1 MSINL
6 LRNSKVYFTTNIKT
20 TDPDRG
26 RIIEGIGTDPDHTS
40 STTFEIQVLD
50 DLTFSQTTAVETI
63 SVNET
68 GTTPIRGQ
76 RTFNTALNPVDFNFT
91 TYMRPN
97 VASTTITCEENVL
110 WNAMFG
116 LDPIGG
122 LNPAWTDGNTTT
134 PTPAS
139 CVLTNSAKH
148 QLQRFGLIVI
158 FDNNAF
164 LLDDCSLNTA
174 TIDFGIDAIASIQW
188 SGQARRV
195 RRVAAPTI
203 TSSGAWTGSL
213 VGTYKPKVTTAPFIA
228 NKLTTVTLKSKIGTA
243 SSISSSVT
251 TSAIGTN
258 SSGNLVTLGSTT
270 GLSVGDAVGFSGTGV
285 GNISTQ
291 IIYYITSINSPDITI
306 SPTLGGTNL
315 TLTTATPNLP
325 LTLSK
330 LGTFTAGSAP
340 PAPITKSVNNT
351 TVTTNL
357 INLNNVAGLSIG
369 DAVGF
374 SGTVIGGIN
383 TSTTYYITSI
393 SSLSSGITISPTP
406 GGTNV
411 TLSTATAPTGT
422 LTLIKLGGSISYT
435 MPLTGGSIT
444 LTNNITYLTPAY
456 MGTINEPIAYFTG
469 SRSVT
474 GSLTAYLRTGT
485 GYSAELFQNLV
496 NNIAVDSDPEF
507 YLQVEIGGSASQ
519 TKVEL
524 EMPGVVLTI
533 PTVNAESVITTTVNF
548 TAQGTINNLFDILQ
562 NNEIVLKYYTS

>member
-26 RIIEGIGTDPDHTS
+26 RIIEGTGTDPDHTT

-76 RTFNTALNPVDFNFT
+76 RTFNTALNPVDFSFT

-97 VASTTITCEENVL
+97 VTSTTVTCEESVL

-116 LDPIGG
+116 LDAIGG
-122 LNPAWTDGNTTT
+122 LNPAWADGNTTT

-195 RRVAAPTI
+195 RRLAAPTV
-203 TSSGAWTGSL
+203 TAGVWSGSL

-228 NKLTTVTLKSKIGTA
+228 NKLTTVTLKSNIGTA
-243 SSISSSVT
+243 SSV
-251 TSAIGTN
+251 A
-258 SSGNLVTLGSTT
+258 SGV
-270 GLSVGDAVGFSGTGV
+270 
-285 GNISTQ
+285 
-291 IIYYITSINSPDITI
+291 
-306 SPTLGGTNL
+306 
-315 TLTTATPNLP
+315 
-325 LTLSK
+325 
-330 LGTFTAGSAP
+330 FTAGTP
-340 PAPITKSVNNT
+340 PST
-351 TVTTNL
+351 
-357 INLNNVAGLSIG
+357 
-369 DAVGF
+369 
-374 SGTVIGGIN
+374 GTV
-383 TSTTYYITSI
+383 
-393 SSLSSGITISPTP
+393 
-406 GGTNV
+406 
-411 TLSTATAPTGT
+411 
-422 LTLIKLGGSISYT
+422 YT

-507 YLQVEIGGSASQ
+507 YLQVEIGGASSQ

-533 PTVNAESVITTTVNF
+533 PTINAESVITTTVNF
-548 TAQGTINNLFDILQ
+548 TAQGTNANNGFDILQ
-562 NNEIVLKYYTS
+562 NNEIVLKYHTS

>member
-26 RIIEGIGTDPDHTS
+26 RILTGVGADPDHTT

-76 RTFNTALNPVDFNFT
+76 RTFNTALNPVDFSFT
-91 TYMRPN
+91 CYMRPN

-195 RRVAAPTI
+195 RRVAAPTV
-203 TSSGAWTGSL
+203 SSGVWSGSL

-243 SSISSSVT
+243 SSV
-251 TSAIGTN
+251 A
-258 SSGNLVTLGSTT
+258 SGV
-270 GLSVGDAVGFSGTGV
+270 
-285 GNISTQ
+285 
-291 IIYYITSINSPDITI
+291 
-306 SPTLGGTNL
+306 
-315 TLTTATPNLP
+315 
-325 LTLSK
+325 
-330 LGTFTAGSAP
+330 FTAG
-340 PAPITKSVNNT
+340 
-351 TVTTNL
+351 
-357 INLNNVAGLSIG
+357 
-369 DAVGF
+369 
-374 SGTVIGGIN
+374 
-383 TSTTYYITSI
+383 
-393 SSLSSGITISPTP
+393 
-406 GGTNV
+406 
-411 TLSTATAPTGT
+411 TAPSTGST
-422 LTLIKLGGSISYT
+422 SYT

-469 SRSVT
+469 SRSIT

-507 YLQVEIGGSASQ
+507 YLQVEIGGASSQ

-533 PTVNAESVITTTVNF
+533 PTINAESVITTTVNF
-548 TAQGTINNLFDILQ
+548 TAQGSANNLFDILQ
-562 NNEIVLKYYTS
+562 NNEIVLKYHTS

>member
-76 RTFNTALNPVDFNFT
+76 RTFNTALNPVDFSFT
-91 TYMRPN
+91 CYMRPN
-97 VASTTITCEENVL
+97 VTSGTAVITCEENVL

-195 RRVAAPTI
+195 RRVAAPTV
-203 TSSGAWTGSL
+203 TAGVWSGSL

-228 NKLTTVTLKSKIGTA
+228 NKLTTVTLKSNIGTA
-243 SSISSSVT
+243 SSV
-251 TSAIGTN
+251 A
-258 SSGNLVTLGSTT
+258 SGV
-270 GLSVGDAVGFSGTGV
+270 
-285 GNISTQ
+285 
-291 IIYYITSINSPDITI
+291 
-306 SPTLGGTNL
+306 
-315 TLTTATPNLP
+315 
-325 LTLSK
+325 
-330 LGTFTAGSAP
+330 FTAGTAP
-340 PAPITKSVNNT
+340 ST
-351 TVTTNL
+351 
-357 INLNNVAGLSIG
+357 
-369 DAVGF
+369 
-374 SGTVIGGIN
+374 GTV
-383 TSTTYYITSI
+383 
-393 SSLSSGITISPTP
+393 
-406 GGTNV
+406 
-411 TLSTATAPTGT
+411 
-422 LTLIKLGGSISYT
+422 YT

-469 SRSVT
+469 SRSIT

-496 NNIAVDSDPEF
+496 TNIAVDSDPEF

-533 PTVNAESVITTTVNF
+533 PTINAESVITTTVNF
-548 TAQGTINNLFDILQ
+548 TAQGSASNLFSILQ

>member
-26 RIIEGIGTDPDHTS
+26 RILEGTGADPDHTT

-76 RTFNTALNPVDFNFT
+76 RTFNTALNPVDFSFT

-97 VASTTITCEENVL
+97 APTGTTVVTCEESVL

-116 LDPIGG
+116 LDAIGG
-122 LNPAWTDGNTTT
+122 LNPAWADGNTTG

-195 RRVAAPTI
+195 RRVAAPTN
-203 TSSGAWTGSL
+203 TAGVWSGSL
-213 VGTYKPKVTTAPFIA
+213 TVTYKPKVTTAPFIA

-243 SSISSSVT
+243 SSVAS
-251 TSAIGTN
+251 
-258 SSGNLVTLGSTT
+258 
-270 GLSVGDAVGFSGTGV
+270 
-285 GNISTQ
+285 
-291 IIYYITSINSPDITI
+291 
-306 SPTLGGTNL
+306 
-315 TLTTATPNLP
+315 
-325 LTLSK
+325 
-330 LGTFTAGSAP
+330 GTFTAG
-340 PAPITKSVNNT
+340 
-351 TVTTNL
+351 
-357 INLNNVAGLSIG
+357 
-369 DAVGF
+369 
-374 SGTVIGGIN
+374 
-383 TSTTYYITSI
+383 
-393 SSLSSGITISPTP
+393 
-406 GGTNV
+406 
-411 TLSTATAPTGT
+411 TAPSTGST
-422 LTLIKLGGSISYT
+422 SYT

-485 GYSAELFQNLV
+485 GYSSELFQNLV

-507 YLQVEIGGSASQ
+507 YLQVEIGGSTSQ

-533 PTVNAESVITTTVNF
+533 PTINAESVITTTVNF
-548 TAQGTINNLFDILQ
+548 TAQGSANNAFDILQ
-562 NNEIVLKYYTS
+562 NNEIVLKYHTS

>member
-26 RIIEGIGTDPDHTS
+26 RIIEGIGLDPDHST

-76 RTFNTALNPVDFNFT
+76 RTFNTALNPVDFSFT
-91 TYMRPN
+91 CYMRPN

-195 RRVAAPTI
+195 RRVAAPTV
-203 TSSGAWTGSL
+203 TAGVWSGSL

-243 SSISSSVT
+243 SSV
-251 TSAIGTN
+251 A
-258 SSGNLVTLGSTT
+258 SGV
-270 GLSVGDAVGFSGTGV
+270 
-285 GNISTQ
+285 
-291 IIYYITSINSPDITI
+291 
-306 SPTLGGTNL
+306 
-315 TLTTATPNLP
+315 
-325 LTLSK
+325 
-330 LGTFTAGSAP
+330 FTAG
-340 PAPITKSVNNT
+340 
-351 TVTTNL
+351 
-357 INLNNVAGLSIG
+357 
-369 DAVGF
+369 
-374 SGTVIGGIN
+374 
-383 TSTTYYITSI
+383 
-393 SSLSSGITISPTP
+393 
-406 GGTNV
+406 
-411 TLSTATAPTGT
+411 TAPSTGST
-422 LTLIKLGGSISYT
+422 SYT

-469 SRSVT
+469 SRSIT

-485 GYSAELFQNLV
+485 GYSAELFQTLV

-507 YLQVEIGGSASQ
+507 YLQVEIGGVNSQ

-548 TAQGTINNLFDILQ
+548 TAQGSASNLFDILQ
-562 NNEIVLKYYTS
+562 NNEIVLKYHTS

>member
-26 RIIEGIGTDPDHTS
+26 RIIEGTGQSPAHTT

-76 RTFNTALNPVDFNFT
+76 RTFNTALNPVDFSFT

-203 TSSGAWTGSL
+203 TAGVWSGSL
-213 VGTYKPKVTTAPFIA
+213 VGTYKSKVTTAPFIA

-243 SSISSSVT
+243 SSITAPVT
-251 TSAIGTN
+251 KSATATN
-258 SSGNLVTLGSTT
+258 ASGDLVTLG
-270 GLSVGDAVGFSGTGV
+270 
-285 GNISTQ
+285 
-291 IIYYITSINSPDITI
+291 
-306 SPTLGGTNL
+306 
-315 TLTTATPNLP
+315 
-325 LTLSK
+325 
-330 LGTFTAGSAP
+330 
-340 PAPITKSVNNT
+340 NT
-351 TVTTNL
+351 T
-357 INLNNVAGLSIG
+357 GLSIG
-369 DAVGF
+369 DAVVF
-374 SGTVIGGIN
+374 SGTGFGGI
-383 TSTTYYITSI
+383 I
-393 SSLSSGITISPTP
+393 S
-406 GGTNV
+406 GTM
-411 TLSTATAPTGT
+411 S
-422 LTLIKLGGSISYT
+422 
-435 MPLTGGSIT
+435 
-444 LTNNITYLTPAY
+444 
-456 MGTINEPIAYFTG
+456 
-469 SRSVT
+469 
-474 GSLTAYLRTGT
+474 
-485 GYSAELFQNLV
+485 
-496 NNIAVDSDPEF
+496 
-507 YLQVEIGGSASQ
+507 
-519 TKVEL
+519 
-524 EMPGVVLTI
+524 
-533 PTVNAESVITTTVNF
+533 
-548 TAQGTINNLFDILQ
+548 
-562 NNEIVLKYYTS
+562 

>member
-26 RIIEGIGTDPDHTS
+26 RILQGTGSDPAHTT

-68 GTTPIRGQ
+68 GDTPIRGQ
-76 RTFNTALNPVDFNFT
+76 RTFNTALNPVDFSFT

-97 VASTTITCEENVL
+97 VTSTKVTCEESVL

-116 LDPIGG
+116 LDAIGG
-122 LNPAWTDGNTTT
+122 LNPAWADGNTTG

-158 FDNNAF
+158 FDSNAF

-195 RRVAAPTI
+195 RRVAAPTV
-203 TSSGAWTGSL
+203 SSGVWSGSL

-228 NKLTTVTLKSKIGTA
+228 NKLTTVTLQSKIGTA
-243 SSISSSVT
+243 SSISAPVT
-251 TSAIGTN
+251 KSATATN
-258 SSGNLVTLGSTT
+258 ASGYLITLNNTT
-270 GLSVGDAVGFSGTGV
+270 GLSTGDAITFSGTGF
-285 GNISTQ
+285 GGIISGTT
-291 IIYYITSINSPDITI
+291 YYITNISGSDITI
-306 SPTLGGTNL
+306 SLTSGGTDVV
-315 TLTTATPNLP
+315 LTTATG
-325 LTLSK
+325 TLSLIK
-330 LGTFTAGSAP
+330 SGTFTAGSAP
-340 PAPITKSVNNT
+340 ST
-351 TVTTNL
+351 
-357 INLNNVAGLSIG
+357 G
-369 DAVGF
+369 
-374 SGTVIGGIN
+374 
-383 TSTTYYITSI
+383 STT
-393 SSLSSGITISPTP
+393 
-406 GGTNV
+406 
-411 TLSTATAPTGT
+411 
-422 LTLIKLGGSISYT
+422 YT

-496 NNIAVDSDPEF
+496 SNISVDSDPEF
-507 YLQVEIGGSASQ
+507 YLQVEIGGRTSQ

-533 PTVNAESVITTTVNF
+533 PTINAESVITTTVNF
-548 TAQGTINNLFDILQ
+548 TAQGSANNLFDILQ
-562 NNEIVLKYYTS
+562 NNEIVLKYHTS

>member
-68 GTTPIRGQ
+68 GDTPIRGQ

>member
-26 RIIEGIGTDPDHTS
+26 RILTGAGADPDHST

-68 GTTPIRGQ
+68 GDTPIRGQ
-76 RTFNTALNPVDFNFT
+76 RTFNTALNPVDFSFT

-203 TSSGAWTGSL
+203 TAGVWSGSL
-213 VGTYKPKVTTAPFIA
+213 VGTYKSKVTTAPFIA

-243 SSISSSVT
+243 SSIGAPVT
-251 TSAIGTN
+251 KSATATN
-258 SSGNLVTLGSTT
+258 ASGDLVTLGNTT
-270 GLSVGDAVGFSGTGV
+270 GLSIGDAVVFSGTGF
-285 GNISTQ
+285 GGIISGTT
-291 IIYYITSINSPDITI
+291 YYITSINNATSVITI
-306 SPTLGGTNL
+306 SLTSGGTNV
-315 TLTTATPNLP
+315 TLTTATGT
-325 LTLSK
+325 LTLTRP
-330 LGTFTAGSAP
+330 GTFTAGSAP
-340 PAPITKSVNNT
+340 S
-351 TVTTNL
+351 
-357 INLNNVAGLSIG
+357 
-369 DAVGF
+369 
-374 SGTVIGGIN
+374 SGT
-383 TSTTYYITSI
+383 T
-393 SSLSSGITISPTP
+393 
-406 GGTNV
+406 
-411 TLSTATAPTGT
+411 
-422 LTLIKLGGSISYT
+422 SYT

-469 SRSVT
+469 SRSIT

-548 TAQGTINNLFDILQ
+548 TAQGSANNLFDILQ